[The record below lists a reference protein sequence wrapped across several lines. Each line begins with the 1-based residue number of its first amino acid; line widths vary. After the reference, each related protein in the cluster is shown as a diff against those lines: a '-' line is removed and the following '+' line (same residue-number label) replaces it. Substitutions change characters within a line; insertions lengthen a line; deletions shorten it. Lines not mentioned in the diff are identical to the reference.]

1 MCSLSNVPSLDGY
14 LATSTS
20 LHHLLTLYTAMWTR
34 CQLCAGEHVE
44 ESCVQPMV
52 CRQKERID
60 ARGGPTV
67 SLAELPVPWQDCTF
81 RQKSHLHSRPPP
93 VLFFTGGKNVPGLTL
108 HCYAERFLPGI
119 GLPAPFLGQFGSSGS
134 CRVVFLQLVNMIYTE
149 VLQPR
154 WCTLQVRVGPSLRGF
169 AISDRDGRSVLV
181 QSMHNP
187 LGIEPNTSISV
198 QGGKFFGNHFH
209 PFLISTPRR
218 LDEVFLSF

>member
-67 SLAELPVPWQDCTF
+67 SLAELPVP
-81 RQKSHLHSRPPP
+81 
-93 VLFFTGGKNVPGLTL
+93 
-108 HCYAERFLPGI
+108 
-119 GLPAPFLGQFGSSGS
+119 
-134 CRVVFLQLVNMIYTE
+134 
-149 VLQPR
+149 
-154 WCTLQVRVGPSLRGF
+154 
-169 AISDRDGRSVLV
+169 
-181 QSMHNP
+181 
-187 LGIEPNTSISV
+187 
-198 QGGKFFGNHFH
+198 
-209 PFLISTPRR
+209 
-218 LDEVFLSF
+218 